1 MRYLFNN
8 ISEAFSHKTTKELQK
23 SIRLFGLLSN
33 PLLSS
38 LGIKVM
44 RRFGHRDFV
53 ITRKLIRWLFS
64 PFFAGTSLEQAEEKV
79 SYLSD
84 FRVYSYL
91 NYAVEEVDKELE
103 FDKNCQIVVDLL
115 THASKHQNIP
125 FSVCKP
131 TSLGHKDLFCKVSSK
146 HAFNDSECQSW
157 QRAINRFHTCCLAAQ
172 KHNVGL
178 LIDAEEYNMQS
189 AVDGVVVDLM
199 REFNNKKAVVY
210 NTIQLY
216 LTDGFS
222 RLQEMHRVAI
232 DNKFR
237 LGVKLVRGA
246 YMEKERERA
255 KKLQIPSP
263 ICKTKE
269 ETDIQFNEAVRY
281 CLQCINTV
289 SVVMGSHN
297 EQSALLAVELL
308 EKYSVSPSDHR
319 IWFSQLLGMCDHI
332 SFALAKR
339 GYNVVKFVPFGPMN
353 KLVPYLARRAEENSS
368 ITGQTTRELIR
379 LKKELERRK
388 KEART
393 S

>member
-1 MRYLFNN
+1 
-8 ISEAFSHKTTKELQK
+8 
-23 SIRLFGLLSN
+23 
-33 PLLSS
+33 
-38 LGIKVM
+38 
-44 RRFGHRDFV
+44 
-53 ITRKLIRWLFS
+53 
-64 PFFAGTSLEQAEEKV
+64 
-79 SYLSD
+79 
-84 FRVYSYL
+84 
-91 NYAVEEVDKELE
+91 
-103 FDKNCQIVVDLL
+103 
-115 THASKHQNIP
+115 
-125 FSVCKP
+125 
-131 TSLGHKDLFCKVSSK
+131 
-146 HAFNDSECQSW
+146 
-157 QRAINRFHTCCLAAQ
+157 
-172 KHNVGL
+172 
-178 LIDAEEYNMQS
+178 MQS
-189 AVDGVVVDLM
+189 AVDGVVVELM

-216 LTDGFS
+216 LMDGFS

-237 LGVKLVRGA
+237 LVVKLVRGA

-255 KKLQIPSP
+255 KKLQVPSP

-297 EQSALLAVELL
+297 EQSALLAIELL
-308 EKYSVSPSDHR
+308 EKYSVSLSDHR
-319 IWFSQLLGMCDHI
+319 FWFSQLLGMCDHI

-339 GYNVVKFVPFGPMN
+339 GYNVVKFVSFGPMN
-353 KLVPYLARRAEENSS
+353 KLVPYLARRAKENSS

-388 KEART
+388 KEAKT